1 MKFQGSLFA
10 TACLLCCI
18 STTGAQQPLYVRP
31 FDATADLDRFEKERG
46 SGTAD
51 ERFWLQ
57 RVATYTAISELESIG
72 DLIPRLI
79 AQWPR
84 QPVFR
89 EAQMMLLNSRGDT
102 ASARRIGEQT
112 LDDFPD
118 YASIRPNLARV
129 YFADGDLPSALNTMM
144 AAVERGPI
152 RVQDWAFLLGIL
164 ARAEPD
170 RQRTLDLLATKI
182 RANPDLKGLRYLQV
196 ILLTR
201 FGQPAAAR
209 DVLAAHPELTANPEL
224 QRFMADV
231 NAVYPQST
239 NRP

>member
-1 MKFQGSLFA
+1 MFA
-10 TACLLCCI
+10 TVCLLCCI
-18 STTGAQQPLYVRP
+18 SITDAQQPIYVRP
-31 FDATADLDRFEKERG
+31 FDAAADLDRFEKERAG
-46 SGTAD
+46 GTAE

-79 AQWPR
+79 EQWPQ

-89 EAQMMLLNSRGDT
+89 EAQMILLNSRGDT
-102 ASARRIGEQT
+102 ASARLIGEQA
-112 LDDFPD
+112 LNDFPD

-129 YFADGDLPSALNTMM
+129 YFADGDLPSALNAMM
-144 AAVERGPI
+144 AAVERSPI
-152 RVQDWAFLLGIL
+152 RVQDWEFLLGVL

-182 RANPDLKGLRYLQV
+182 QANPNLNGLRYLQV

-201 FGQPAAAR
+201 FGELATAR
-209 DVLAAHPELTANPEL
+209 DVLTSHPELTANPEL
-224 QRFMADV
+224 QRFVADV

-239 NRP
+239 TTP